1 MFIENMTED
10 FDMIW
15 VNSPKSQC
23 DLPATLFFTGKD
35 APTGG
40 AFADFGT
47 RTENKT
53 SQDVFCEPNVR
64 IKLRRIVGVNLQR
77 S

>member
-1 MFIENMTED
+1 MFIENMSED
-10 FDMIW
+10 FDTIW
-15 VNSPKSQC
+15 VNSPNHSVTYLQ
-23 DLPATLFFTGKD
+23 PFFVTGKD

-53 SQDVFCEPNVR
+53 SQVFCKPNVR
-64 IKLRRIVGVNLQR
+64 VKLRRIVGVNLQR

>member
-23 DLPATLFFTGKD
+23 DLPEPFFVAGKD

-47 RTENKT
+47 GTENKT

>member
-23 DLPATLFFTGKD
+23 DLPATLFCHWQGRSHW
-35 APTGG
+35 G

-47 RTENKT
+47 GTENKT
-53 SQDVFCEPNVR
+53 SQDVFCKPNVR